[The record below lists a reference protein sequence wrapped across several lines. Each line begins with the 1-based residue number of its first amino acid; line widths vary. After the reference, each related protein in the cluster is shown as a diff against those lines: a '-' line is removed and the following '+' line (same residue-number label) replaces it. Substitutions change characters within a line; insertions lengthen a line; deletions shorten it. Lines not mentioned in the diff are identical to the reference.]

1 MVSIMPKSVT
11 TAIALG
17 ISEKMHGIATVTL
30 VIVIITGIIGSIIG
44 PSILK
49 ALKVTDPVAQGVAL
63 GSAAH
68 AIGTSRAL
76 ELGPIEGAMSGLAIG
91 VTGVVTVFVAPL
103 MTQLVLALF

>member
-1 MVSIMPKSVT
+1 M
-11 TAIALG
+11 
-17 ISEKMHGIATVTL
+17 
-30 VIVIITGIIGSIIG
+30 
-44 PSILK
+44 K